1 MTGAT
6 GIQISGL
13 GVGMSKSDWKW
24 TPTLFVDALA
34 VYQRHQVHQTEH
46 EIRHDEADAQSVNY
60 PPASE

>member
-1 MTGAT
+1 
-6 GIQISGL
+6 
-13 GVGMSKSDWKW
+13 MSKSDWKW